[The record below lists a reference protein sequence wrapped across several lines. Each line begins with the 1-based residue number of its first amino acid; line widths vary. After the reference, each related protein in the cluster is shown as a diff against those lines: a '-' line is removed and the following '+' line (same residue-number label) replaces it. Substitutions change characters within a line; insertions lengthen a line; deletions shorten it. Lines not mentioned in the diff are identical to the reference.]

1 MKPIFAL
8 VVVCLFVHLEGCAV
22 YKAANQPSKK
32 DLSVLKPGTPRDRV
46 VAELGAPVTSEATE
60 GGKKEIYTFVQGY
73 SKGAKAG
80 RAFGHAVADVFTIG
94 LWEAV
99 GTPIEGSFSG
109 KRISVSVVYDS
120 ADLVTKSDTISITD
134 P

>member
-1 MKPIFAL
+1 MKTICAL
-8 VVVCLFVHLEGCAV
+8 VVVCLFVQVEGCSV
-22 YKAANQPSKK
+22 YRAANQPSKK

-46 VAELGAPVTSEATE
+46 IAELGAPVTSEPVE

-73 SKGAKAG
+73 SGGAKAG

-99 GTPIEGSFSG
+99 GTPIEGQFNG
-109 KRISVSVVYDS
+109 KKISVSVVYDS
-120 ADLVTKSDTISITD
+120 ADLVTKSDTIAVTD